1 MAPFSFIKLS
11 TLIFA
16 YLFLWYQTNYHH
28 QVSALSTLKDDDVS
42 DSNSLYSSE
51 EENVNKTHGLLKT
64 AQGVGTNV
72 SSIGYGDY
80 HPPQGGGEPS
90 VRRGGGGS
98 FASSPLKKGGGGTS
112 PPFGGQYP
120 HPTRRYGTPKKNHV
134 TSNFGSPNFGTLNNG
149 KPKNK
154 SFSQKS
160 KRVKEVLKALWKKS
174 VCHGHKHRRLV
185 IIFAIVIMVV
195 LYLLFLQ
202 FGCTGMGS
210 HEFFLPLGAMEKGK
224 DLINIYSCVKTASD
238 SSGIIS
244 VIPALI
250 GLLVIG
256 ALFGFYCWKLE
267 QCKKR
272 EKF

>member
-1 MAPFSFIKLS
+1 MAPFSFIKTS

-16 YLFLWYQTNYHH
+16 YLFLWYQTNDQH

-51 EENVNKTHGLLKT
+51 EDINNGNGHLKT
-64 AQGVGTNV
+64 LQADGTNGPHK
-72 SSIGYGDY
+72 GYGDY
-80 HPPQGGGEPS
+80 HH
-90 VRRGGGGS
+90 
-98 FASSPLKKGGGGTS
+98 PLKRGGGGTS

-120 HPTRRYGTPKKNHV
+120 HPTRRYGTTEKDHV
-134 TSNFGSPNFGTLNNG
+134 TSNFGTLKSGT
-149 KPKNK
+149 PKNK
-154 SFSQKS
+154 SFSQRS
-160 KRVKEVLKALWKKS
+160 KRVKDVFKALWKKC
-174 VCHGHKHRRLV
+174 VCHGHKHQRLV

-202 FGCTGMGS
+202 FGCAGMGS

-250 GLLVIG
+250 GALVIG